1 MFTVCPKCTK
11 QFRLYAEHIAAASG
25 QVRCGFCNAQFNALD
40 HLHDEP
46 LSSESINKIIPSEPE
61 LGQEL
66 VIEPASD
73 IPKHAVPDV
82 IKSENNLLSTFDED
96 NLEEPPEAEPEPE
109 FDIPDYDEPELLTP
123 PDNGLLN
130 TIDEGNSE
138 EILAVDDQ
146 SIVSESEQ
154 HEESQSEQDLIISNT
169 TVSSEIE
176 LDTAIHE
183 IGIDAAAEADKV
195 QIKDEVY
202 KEDTPDPIEFEVRET
217 HYDFPDADEILSEEP
232 KKRRWIPTLFWT
244 SACFVGLIAITLQL
258 AWFNRDLVSMKYPQ
272 VTPYIKQ
279 ICNELDCRILRH
291 RDTQA
296 IKLVNR
302 DVRLHPNYQDTLLVN
317 ATMNNELS
325 VHQPYPRVQL
335 TLFDTSGAL
344 LGHRKFIP
352 SDYLD
357 ESIDLDEG
365 MPINIPVHFVL
376 EVSGPTAGAV
386 SFEFRFL

>member
-11 QFRLYAEHIAAASG
+11 QFRIYAEHIAAASG

-46 LSSESINKIIPSEPE
+46 LSNETISKIPKPEPK

-66 VIEPASD
+66 VIEPVSD
-73 IPKHAVPDV
+73 LPKHEE
-82 IKSENNLLSTFDED
+82 SGFDESQ
-96 NLEEPPEAEPEPE
+96 NKLLETHGEGHSEQLTNAEPE
-109 FDIPDYDEPELLTP
+109 FDIPDIDEPEDVIP

-138 EILAVDDQ
+138 EMLAVDDQ
-146 SIVSESEQ
+146 SKKPEKALQQEPQ
-154 HEESQSEQDLIISNT
+154 PDLDLIISSNAEN
-169 TVSSEIE
+169 SGIE
-176 LDTAIHE
+176 LDTAINE
-183 IGIDAAAEADKV
+183 IGIDVAAEAIKI
-195 QIKDEVY
+195 QIKDDGNIG
-202 KEDTPDPIEFEVRET
+202 DTPDPIESVERET
-217 HYDFPDADEILSEEP
+217 HYDFPDADDILSEEP
-232 KKRRWIPTLFWT
+232 TRRRWIPTLFWT

-258 AWFNRDLVSMKYPQ
+258 AWFNRDLVSMEYPQ
-272 VTPYIKQ
+272 VTPYFKQ
-279 ICNELDCRILRH
+279 VCAELDCKILRH

-325 VHQPYPRVQL
+325 VRQPYPRVQL

-344 LGHRKFIP
+344 LGHRRFTP
-352 SDYLD
+352 DEYLD
-357 ESIDLDEG
+357 ESIALDEG

>member
-11 QFRLYAEHIAAASG
+11 QFRLYAEHLAAASG
-25 QVRCGFCNAQFNALD
+25 QVRCGFCNALFNALN

-46 LSSESINKIIPSEPE
+46 LSNENLSKVVQAEPK

-66 VIEPASD
+66 VIEPVSN
-73 IPKHAVPDV
+73 IPEHDESEFDE
-82 IKSENNLLSTFDED
+82 SENDFLKSPGENHSEQPSKIDTEFNISNYDD
-96 NLEEPPEAEPEPE
+96 PEKSS
-109 FDIPDYDEPELLTP
+109 P

-130 TIDEGNSE
+130 TIDDQVIISE
-138 EILAVDDQ
+138 LEQNEEPQ
-146 SIVSESEQ
+146 SA
-154 HEESQSEQDLIISNT
+154 HDLIISNNA
-169 TVSSEIE
+169 ENNQIE

-183 IGIDAAAEADKV
+183 IGADASAEANKI
-195 QIKDEVY
+195 QIKNEVY
-202 KEDTPDPIEFEVRET
+202 NEDTPDLTESEIRKT
-217 HYDFPDADEILSEEP
+217 HYNFSDADEIFSEESTQ
-232 KKRRWIPTLFWT
+232 RRWAPTLFWT
-244 SACFVGLIAITLQL
+244 SACFVGLIAISLQL

-279 ICNELDCRILRH
+279 VCNELDCRVLRH
-291 RDTQA
+291 RDTQT

-325 VHQPYPRVQL
+325 VRQPYPRVQL

-344 LGHRKFIP
+344 LGHREFIP

-365 MPINIPVHFVL
+365 MPANILVHFVL
-376 EVSGPTAGAV
+376 EVSAPTADVV
-386 SFEFRFL
+386 SFEFKFL